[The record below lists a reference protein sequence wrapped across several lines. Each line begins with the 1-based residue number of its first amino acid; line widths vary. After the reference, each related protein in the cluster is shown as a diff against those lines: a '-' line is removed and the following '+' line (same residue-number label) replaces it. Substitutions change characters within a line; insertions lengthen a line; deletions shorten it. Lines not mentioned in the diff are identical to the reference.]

1 MMFRSAVAELRANPG
16 RFGAVFL
23 AIVLGVAFAAGT
35 LVFTASVNAALGRS
49 VAADVSKVDV
59 VVSGSAAPLNISRI
73 GTVPGVRHVEPALET
88 NSDFAGPG
96 GHGYLQLRN
105 VPTDPAMRWY
115 SLASGRWPANA
126 SEIAVDSGTA
136 TRRSWQVGSK
146 ITLGTSPKQSQ
157 ATVVAVLDTSTSPL
171 ADSGDA
177 GYGTLDLVR
186 SVPGSV
192 LDTAQVLT
200 APGFSD
206 EQVAAN
212 LQSAF
217 GPSVT
222 VATAAD
228 VTRLA
233 IQNLGGDT
241 DVLTLILLAFV
252 VLAGLVA
259 AMVVANTFTILITQ
273 RRRSIALIRCI
284 GATGGQVR
292 RSALSEAS
300 LVAVAGSVA
309 GVVVGIGV
317 GRIACA
323 FAGVLGSD
331 FRVDPVSMPAV
342 VLAGVVVTVISA
354 LAPTARAMRI
364 PPMAAL
370 RPVDPDQRQRSVG
383 RVRIAFGSV
392 LLLGGG
398 AVLGGGVYLKNLLVT
413 MGGGAVTAVG
423 VLLLLR
429 VVLPRILNTLSGLGS
444 MFGTTGKLAVANTV
458 RNPGRAAA
466 TCTALVVG
474 VGAIVTLLVAAAS
487 AQAGADRSVGA
498 RNPLDLQVTATGS
511 PSILPVQLQNTL
523 GSLEGV
529 QAAIAVP
536 ATQVQFKGNTYTVYG
551 PQIDQLAAVRNG
563 GELAAGQ
570 IAVPGYL
577 FEQYR
582 LEAGDRVEVTRAGV
596 TLTLS
601 LAATPLTDDNS
612 MVVPAPDL
620 QRLDPAP
627 PVRAVWAKFDA
638 GAAPNDVMAK
648 VNRAVAPFP
657 GVEVS
662 GAGPQRA
669 ATADVL
675 GTLIKIALA
684 LLAVAVVIAI
694 VGIGNTLGLSVVERT
709 RESALLRALGLRRG
723 QLRSML
729 ALEAA
734 LLALVAAVVGSFF
747 GVIFGFAAVGA
758 AFGQAGEPAIFTLPY
773 GQLTLVCA
781 GAVLAG
787 VLASALPGRRAAKAT
802 PVQALV
808 EV

>member
-1 MMFRSAVAELRANPG
+1 MMFRSAVAELRAHPG

-35 LVFTASVNAALGRS
+35 LVFTSSVNAALGRS

-59 VVSGSAAPLNISRI
+59 VVSGSSAPLSISRI
-73 GTVPGVRHVEPALET
+73 EAVAGVRHVEPALET
-88 NSDFAGPG
+88 YSDFGGPG

-126 SEIAVDSGTA
+126 SEMAVDSGTA

-146 ITLGTSPKQSQ
+146 ITLGTSPKQSEV
-157 ATVVAVLDTSTSPL
+157 TVVAVLDTRTSPL
-171 ADSGDA
+171 ADSTDA
-177 GYGTLDLVR
+177 GYGTLDLVQ

-200 APGFSD
+200 APGFSA

-222 VATAAD
+222 AATAAD

-233 IQNLGGDT
+233 IQNLSGGT
-241 DVLTLILLAFV
+241 DDVTLILLAFV
-252 VLAGLVA
+252 VLAALVA

-284 GATGGQVR
+284 GATSGQVR

-300 LVAVAGSVA
+300 LVAVAGSLA
-309 GVVVGIGV
+309 GVAVGIGV

-323 FAGVLGSD
+323 FAGVLGRD
-331 FRVDPVSMPAV
+331 FRVDPVSMAAV
-342 VLAGVVVTVISA
+342 ALAGVVVTVISA
-354 LAPTARAMRI
+354 LSPTARAMRI

-370 RPVDPDQRQRSVG
+370 RPVDSDQRQRSVG
-383 RVRIAFGSV
+383 RLRIAFGSV

-398 AVLGGGVYLKNLLVT
+398 AVLGGGVYLKNLLVA

-429 VVLPRILNTLSGLGS
+429 VVLPRILSMVSGLGS
-444 MFGTTGKLAVANTV
+444 MFGTTGKLAVANTL

-487 AQAGADRSVGA
+487 AQTGADRSVGA

-511 PSILPVQLQNTL
+511 PSILPMQLQSTL
-523 GSLEGV
+523 SSLEGV
-529 QAAIAVP
+529 HAAIAVP

-582 LEAGDRVEVTRAGV
+582 LEAGDRIELTRAGV

-612 MVVPAPDL
+612 MVVSAPDL
-620 QRLDPAP
+620 GRLDPAP

-638 GAAPNDVMAK
+638 GAAPNDVMAR

-657 GVEVS
+657 SVEVS

-669 ATADVL
+669 ATAEVL

-758 AFGQAGEPAIFTLPY
+758 AFGQAGEPAVFTLPY
-773 GQLTLVCA
+773 GQLAMVCA

-808 EV
+808 EA

>member
-49 VAADVSKVDV
+49 VAVDVSKVDV
-59 VVSGSAAPLNISRI
+59 VVSGSAAPLDISRI
-73 GTVPGVRHVEPALET
+73 EAVAGVRRVEPALET
-88 NSDFAGPG
+88 YSDFAGPG

-157 ATVVAVLDTSTSPL
+157 VTVVAVLDTSTSPL

-284 GATGGQVR
+284 GATSGQVR

-309 GVVVGIGV
+309 GVAVGIGV

-398 AVLGGGVYLKNLLVT
+398 AVLGGGVYLKNLLVA

-429 VVLPRILNTLSGLGS
+429 VVLPRILNMLSGLGS
-444 MFGTTGKLAVANTV
+444 MFGTTGKLAVVNTV

-511 PSILPVQLQNTL
+511 PSILPMQLQSTL

-536 ATQVQFKGNTYTVYG
+536 ATEVQFKGTPT
-551 PQIDQLAAVRNG
+551 PCTDRRSTSWQRCAMAASWPRARSLCRATCSSSIG
-563 GELAAGQ
+563 SR
-570 IAVPGYL
+570 PG
-577 FEQYR
+577 
-582 LEAGDRVEVTRAGV
+582 T
-596 TLTLS
+596 
-601 LAATPLTDDNS
+601 
-612 MVVPAPDL
+612 
-620 QRLDPAP
+620 
-627 PVRAVWAKFDA
+627 
-638 GAAPNDVMAK
+638 
-648 VNRAVAPFP
+648 
-657 GVEVS
+657 
-662 GAGPQRA
+662 
-669 ATADVL
+669 
-675 GTLIKIALA
+675 
-684 LLAVAVVIAI
+684 
-694 VGIGNTLGLSVVERT
+694 
-709 RESALLRALGLRRG
+709 
-723 QLRSML
+723 
-729 ALEAA
+729 
-734 LLALVAAVVGSFF
+734 GS
-747 GVIFGFAAVGA
+747 
-758 AFGQAGEPAIFTLPY
+758 
-773 GQLTLVCA
+773 
-781 GAVLAG
+781 
-787 VLASALPGRRAAKAT
+787 R
-802 PVQALV
+802 
-808 EV
+808 